1 MLCVVLMRLVF
12 STDIRVSIT
21 ATAAGVHNFSGSQNG
36 AVVFRSSAILAV
48 GLARGTG
55 RQFLADIF
63 WQ

>member
-21 ATAAGVHNFSGSQNG
+21 AAAAGVHNLSRSQDG
-36 AVVFRSSAILAV
+36 AVVFGSSAIVAARLV
-48 GLARGTG
+48 RGTA

-63 WQ
+63 W